1 MIGSRSVYGRA
12 PMRQLHSTPL
22 LSLAV
27 VTPEIKYIRRCHP
40 CTRKCVS
47 QAVLRRMQL
56 TLHAIRRTPSGSSRL
71 VLAMSAWSG
80 KTRRLPSRHCRE
92 ARVHDH
98 TTAAMHERIHPPPVH
113 PHLPGQEKPDVF
125 RPGIAGRQESMII
138 RPRQCV
144 IMSTPAPRPSSISPR
159 QTRPCGCVVYYQ

>member
-12 PMRQLHSTPL
+12 PMTQLHSTPL
-22 LSLAV
+22 MSLAV

-80 KTRRLPSRHCRE
+80 KTRRVPSRHCRE

-98 TTAAMHERIHPPPVH
+98 TTTAMRDHEYTRPPSIL
-113 PHLPGQEKPDVF
+113 HLPSSNTALRLCRILSIEY
-125 RPGIAGRQESMII
+125 
-138 RPRQCV
+138 
-144 IMSTPAPRPSSISPR
+144 MSFPSHRVCAFSVYFHSI
-159 QTRPCGCVVYYQ
+159 

>member
-113 PHLPGQEKPDVF
+113 PPSPLVKHGLAAV
-125 RPGIAGRQESMII
+125 SYII
-138 RPRQCV
+138 NRVYVVPK
-144 IMSTPAPRPSSISPR
+144 SPSLRLLGLFSLNLSR
-159 QTRPCGCVVYYQ
+159 RR